1 MIRLPPRL
9 TRTDTLFP
17 CSTLFR
23 SGRGPVTQRWTVL
36 PHRISLDPRLRG
48 DDSKRNRPAE
58 AGRTFASFPKP
69 ELRDQVQI
77 ALTIGG
83 PEIVQQ
89 RATLVD
95 EHQQAAA
102 RMVVLRVGLEMLGEV
117 ADAQIGRAS
126 CRARV
131 CKSV

>member
-36 PHRISLDPRLRG
+36 PHRSSLDPRLRG
-48 DDSKRNRPAE
+48 DDAKRNRPAE

-102 RMVVLRVGLEMLGEV
+102 RMVVLRVGQL
-117 ADAQIGRAS
+117 GRAP
-126 CRARV
+126 V
-131 CKSV
+131 

>member
-1 MIRLPPRL
+1 M
-9 TRTDTLFP
+9 
-17 CSTLFR
+17 
-23 SGRGPVTQRWTVL
+23 
-36 PHRISLDPRLRG
+36 RISDWSSDVCSSDL
-48 DDSKRNRPAE
+48 
-58 AGRTFASFPKP
+58 
-69 ELRDQVQI
+69 LRDQVQI

-117 ADAQIGRAS
+117 ADALGEDRHRHLGRTGVALG
-126 CRARV
+126 AAMFLDERV
-131 CKSV
+131 LALLRDRHSLRSDERREGKEWGSKWRSRWSTYH

>member
-1 MIRLPPRL
+1 MALCPREGGYPAWAPASARAQ
-9 TRTDTLFP
+9 TIT
-17 CSTLFR
+17 
-23 SGRGPVTQRWTVL
+23 
-36 PHRISLDPRLRG
+36 
-48 DDSKRNRPAE
+48 KRAPEGALCL
-58 AGRTFASFPKP
+58 FPKP

-77 ALTIGG
+77 ALTIGC

-117 ADAQIGRAS
+117 ADALGEDRHLHLGRTGVALGAAMFLDEREIGRAH
-126 CRARV
+126 V
-131 CKSV
+131 

>member
-1 MIRLPPRL
+1 MRISDWSSDVCSSDLGTCCEPLSARRGRPDCIPPYH
-9 TRTDTLFP
+9 P
-17 CSTLFR
+17 GG
-23 SGRGPVTQRWTVL
+23 GRGPVTQRWTVL
-36 PHRISLDPRLRG
+36 PHRSSLDPRLRG
-48 DDSKRNRPAE
+48 DDAKRNRPAE

-102 RMVVLRVGLEMLGEV
+102 RMVVLR
-117 ADAQIGRAS
+117 DR
-126 CRARV
+126 
-131 CKSV
+131 KSTRLNSSH